1 MIIQENTIIHG
12 DSLTVLRQME
22 PESVDA
28 IITDPPYG
36 INYVSQTASIKNDKS
51 PFIWFLYDA
60 FRVLKSGEA
69 GRGGLICFTRWDVE
83 QTFIDAMKIA
93 GFNVKSEVIWDKV
106 YHGMGDT
113 KAAFAPSHEN
123 IVFAVKGKY
132 SFPGSRPKDLV
143 TFPKINSSKMVHPT
157 EKPVGLLA
165 NLISSVTKPGD
176 LILDP
181 FDSDD
186 VTHFNARGV
195 YALLYGREDVR
206 LSAGDGDALRWLPQR
221 AGKDFREKVAAIWDD
236 ARVSGFLTAEL
247 TGDKSAMDDGDY
259 LAMQETGLA
268 HLFAVSGLHCA
279 FLVTLLALLI
289 SRRQRLLCAV
299 TIPLLLFYMV
309 MVGMSPSVV
318 RACIMQIF
326 LLIAPLFRRGSD
338 PLTSLAA
345 ALLVILLCNPF
356 AAASVSLQLSFS
368 ATLGMVLLSPRLY
381 KLLTGWYKGKCRP
394 LRTALCFVAANL
406 SATLS
411 AVVFTA
417 PLTAW
422 YFRIFVLVAPLSSLL
437 AVPAA
442 GWSFMAA
449 FVTVLLGFVWLP
461 LASLLGWISWA
472 LVRYILWIANGMMSW
487 RYHAVYFTNPYL
499 IYWLLFLYAAF
510 IGCAATPDGKRKYL
524 LASALSVLTL
534 TAAIWVNRQDY
545 QYGVLTAL
553 TLDVGQGES
562 VILTSDGE
570 TALVDCGSSNSYKDP
585 GGLAADTL
593 HSMGVRE
600 LSAVVVTHYHA
611 DHTNGLY
618 EVLRRIPVQTI
629 YLPDIED
636 EYGVRERLVSLAEE
650 KGAQVTY
657 VTKETADTLGDTVL
671 TIYPP
676 VQSGGDLNELGLTA
690 LASAGDFD
698 LLITGDMS
706 GSTEK
711 KLVETYALPDIE
723 VLVVS
728 HHGSRY
734 SSNIRFLKSVTPE
747 AAVISVGDNNYGH
760 PSEETLQRLLAVGAD
775 IWRTDQQGTI
785 RITVNGG

>member
-1 MIIQENTIIHG
+1 M
-12 DSLTVLRQME
+12 
-22 PESVDA
+22 
-28 IITDPPYG
+28 
-36 INYVSQTASIKNDKS
+36 
-51 PFIWFLYDA
+51 
-60 FRVLKSGEA
+60 RVLATIGFSFSASVFLAALLPWNGWQLYAAGGVLLLALAWLFAARKQKYFRRGLLILLPLAVSLAYFAGYDHLVRQPIEDRCGAASDFTATVCDWPQATERGARVTVELEGYHRARAVLYGEA
-69 GRGGLICFTRWDVE
+69 ELLAARP
-83 QTFIDAMKIA
+83 
-93 GFNVKSEVIWDKV
+93 
-106 YHGMGDT
+106 GDT
-113 KAAFAPSHEN
+113 VTGTAQWQSAAH
-123 IVFAVKGKY
+123 
-132 SFPGSRPKDLV
+132 
-143 TFPKINSSKMVHPT
+143 
-157 EKPVGLLA
+157 
-165 NLISSVTKPGD
+165 
-176 LILDP
+176 

-221 AGKDFREKVAAIWDD
+221 AGKAFREKVAAIWDD

-394 LRTALCFVAANL
+394 LRAALCFVAANL

-499 IYWLLFLYAAF
+499 VYWLLFLYAAF

-562 VILTSDGE
+562 VILTSGGE

>member
-1 MIIQENTIIHG
+1 M
-12 DSLTVLRQME
+12 
-22 PESVDA
+22 
-28 IITDPPYG
+28 
-36 INYVSQTASIKNDKS
+36 
-51 PFIWFLYDA
+51 
-60 FRVLKSGEA
+60 RVLATIGFSFSAGVFLAALLPWTGWQLYAAGGVLLLALAWLFAARKQKYFRRGLLILLPLVVSLAYFAGYDHLVRQPIEDRCGAVSDFTATVCDWPQATERGARVTVELEGYHRARAVLYGEA
-69 GRGGLICFTRWDVE
+69 ELLAARP
-83 QTFIDAMKIA
+83 
-93 GFNVKSEVIWDKV
+93 
-106 YHGMGDT
+106 GDT
-113 KAAFAPSHEN
+113 VTGTAQWQSAAH
-123 IVFAVKGKY
+123 
-132 SFPGSRPKDLV
+132 
-143 TFPKINSSKMVHPT
+143 
-157 EKPVGLLA
+157 
-165 NLISSVTKPGD
+165 
-176 LILDP
+176 

-221 AGKDFREKVAAIWDD
+221 AGKAFREKVAAIWDD
-236 ARVSGFLTAEL
+236 PRVSGFLTAEL

-394 LRTALCFVAANL
+394 LRAALCFVAANL

-553 TLDVGQGES
+553 ALDVGQGES
-562 VILTSDGE
+562 VILTSGGE

-657 VTKETADTLGDTVL
+657 VTKETADTLGDTIL

-734 SSNIRFLKSVTPE
+734 SSNIRFLKAVTPE

-760 PSEETLQRLLAVGAD
+760 PSEETLQRLLAIGAD

>member
-1 MIIQENTIIHG
+1 M
-12 DSLTVLRQME
+12 
-22 PESVDA
+22 
-28 IITDPPYG
+28 
-36 INYVSQTASIKNDKS
+36 
-51 PFIWFLYDA
+51 
-60 FRVLKSGEA
+60 RVLATIGFSFSAGVFLAALLPWNGWQLYAAGGILLLALAWLFAARKQKYFRRGLLILLPLAVSLAYFAGYDHLVRQPIEDRCGAASDFAATVCDWPQATERGARVTVELEGYHRARAVLYGEA
-69 GRGGLICFTRWDVE
+69 ELLAARP
-83 QTFIDAMKIA
+83 
-93 GFNVKSEVIWDKV
+93 
-106 YHGMGDT
+106 GDT
-113 KAAFAPSHEN
+113 VTGTAQWQSAAH
-123 IVFAVKGKY
+123 
-132 SFPGSRPKDLV
+132 
-143 TFPKINSSKMVHPT
+143 
-157 EKPVGLLA
+157 
-165 NLISSVTKPGD
+165 
-176 LILDP
+176 

-221 AGKDFREKVAAIWDD
+221 AGKAFREKVAAIWDD
-236 ARVSGFLTAEL
+236 PRVSGFLTAEL

-381 KLLTGWYKGKCRP
+381 KLLAGWYKGKCRP
-394 LRTALCFVAANL
+394 LRAALCFVAANL
-406 SATLS
+406 TATLS

-461 LASLLGWISWA
+461 LASLLGWISWV

-562 VILTSDGE
+562 VILTSGGE

-711 KLVETYALPDIE
+711 KLVETYALPNIE

-734 SSNIRFLKSVTPE
+734 SSNIRFLKAVTPE

>member
-1 MIIQENTIIHG
+1 M
-12 DSLTVLRQME
+12 
-22 PESVDA
+22 
-28 IITDPPYG
+28 
-36 INYVSQTASIKNDKS
+36 
-51 PFIWFLYDA
+51 
-60 FRVLKSGEA
+60 
-69 GRGGLICFTRWDVE
+69 
-83 QTFIDAMKIA
+83 
-93 GFNVKSEVIWDKV
+93 
-106 YHGMGDT
+106 
-113 KAAFAPSHEN
+113 
-123 IVFAVKGKY
+123 
-132 SFPGSRPKDLV
+132 
-143 TFPKINSSKMVHPT
+143 
-157 EKPVGLLA
+157 
-165 NLISSVTKPGD
+165 
-176 LILDP
+176 
-181 FDSDD
+181 
-186 VTHFNARGV
+186 
-195 YALLYGREDVR
+195 
-206 LSAGDGDALRWLPQR
+206 
-221 AGKDFREKVAAIWDD
+221 
-236 ARVSGFLTAEL
+236 TAEL

-259 LAMQETGLA
+259 LAMQETSLA

-394 LRTALCFVAANL
+394 LRAALCFVAANL

-760 PSEETLQRLLAVGAD
+760 PSEETLQRLLAVGVD

>member
-1 MIIQENTIIHG
+1 M
-12 DSLTVLRQME
+12 
-22 PESVDA
+22 
-28 IITDPPYG
+28 
-36 INYVSQTASIKNDKS
+36 
-51 PFIWFLYDA
+51 
-60 FRVLKSGEA
+60 RVLATIGFSFSAGVFLAALLPWNGWQLYAAGGVLLLALAWLFAARKQKYFRRGLLILLPLAVSLAYFAGYDHLVRQPIEDRCGAASDFAATVCDWPQATERGARVTVELEGYHRARAVLYGEA
-69 GRGGLICFTRWDVE
+69 ELLAARP
-83 QTFIDAMKIA
+83 
-93 GFNVKSEVIWDKV
+93 
-106 YHGMGDT
+106 GDT
-113 KAAFAPSHEN
+113 VTGTAQWQS
-123 IVFAVKGKY
+123 AV
-132 SFPGSRPKDLV
+132 
-143 TFPKINSSKMVHPT
+143 H
-157 EKPVGLLA
+157 
-165 NLISSVTKPGD
+165 
-176 LILDP
+176 

-221 AGKDFREKVAAIWDD
+221 AGKAFREKVAAIWDD
-236 ARVSGFLTAEL
+236 PRVSGFLTAEL

>member
-1 MIIQENTIIHG
+1 M
-12 DSLTVLRQME
+12 
-22 PESVDA
+22 
-28 IITDPPYG
+28 
-36 INYVSQTASIKNDKS
+36 
-51 PFIWFLYDA
+51 
-60 FRVLKSGEA
+60 RVLATIGFSFSAGVFLAALLPWNGWQLYAAGGVLLLALAWLFAARKQKYFRRGLLILLPLAVSLAYFAGYDHLVRQPIEDRCGAASDFAATVCDWPQATERGARVTVELEGYHRARAVLYGEA
-69 GRGGLICFTRWDVE
+69 ELLAARP
-83 QTFIDAMKIA
+83 
-93 GFNVKSEVIWDKV
+93 
-106 YHGMGDT
+106 GDT
-113 KAAFAPSHEN
+113 VTGTAQWQS
-123 IVFAVKGKY
+123 AV
-132 SFPGSRPKDLV
+132 
-143 TFPKINSSKMVHPT
+143 H
-157 EKPVGLLA
+157 
-165 NLISSVTKPGD
+165 
-176 LILDP
+176 

-221 AGKDFREKVAAIWDD
+221 AGKAFREKVAAIWDD
-236 ARVSGFLTAEL
+236 PRVSGFLTAEL

-562 VILTSDGE
+562 VILTSGGE

-711 KLVETYALPDIE
+711 KLVETYALPNIE

-734 SSNIRFLKSVTPE
+734 SSNIRFLKAVTPE

>member
-1 MIIQENTIIHG
+1 MTGGGERT
-12 DSLTVLRQME
+12 M
-22 PESVDA
+22 
-28 IITDPPYG
+28 
-36 INYVSQTASIKNDKS
+36 
-51 PFIWFLYDA
+51 
-60 FRVLKSGEA
+60 RVLATIGFSFSAGVFLAALLPWNGWQLYAAGGILLLALAWLFAARKQKYFRRGLLILLPLAVSLAYFAGYDHLVRQPIEDRCGAASDFAATVCDWPQATERGARVTVELEGYHRARAVLYGEA
-69 GRGGLICFTRWDVE
+69 ELLAARP
-83 QTFIDAMKIA
+83 
-93 GFNVKSEVIWDKV
+93 
-106 YHGMGDT
+106 GDT
-113 KAAFAPSHEN
+113 VTGTAQWQSAAH
-123 IVFAVKGKY
+123 
-132 SFPGSRPKDLV
+132 
-143 TFPKINSSKMVHPT
+143 
-157 EKPVGLLA
+157 
-165 NLISSVTKPGD
+165 
-176 LILDP
+176 

-221 AGKDFREKVAAIWDD
+221 AGKAFREKVAAIWDD
-236 ARVSGFLTAEL
+236 PRVSGFLTAEL

-381 KLLTGWYKGKCRP
+381 KLLAGWYKGKCRP
-394 LRTALCFVAANL
+394 LRAALCFVAANL

-461 LASLLGWISWA
+461 LASLLGWISWV

-562 VILTSDGE
+562 VILTSGGE

-711 KLVETYALPDIE
+711 KLVETYALPNIE

-734 SSNIRFLKSVTPE
+734 SSNIRFLKAVTPE

>member
-1 MIIQENTIIHG
+1 M
-12 DSLTVLRQME
+12 
-22 PESVDA
+22 
-28 IITDPPYG
+28 
-36 INYVSQTASIKNDKS
+36 
-51 PFIWFLYDA
+51 
-60 FRVLKSGEA
+60 RVLATIGFSFSAGVFLAALLPWNGWQLYAAGGVLLLALAWLFAARKQKYFRRGLLILLPLVVSLAYFAGYDHLVRQPIEDRCGAASDFTATVCDWPQATERGARVTVELEGYHRARAVLYGEA
-69 GRGGLICFTRWDVE
+69 ELLAARP
-83 QTFIDAMKIA
+83 
-93 GFNVKSEVIWDKV
+93 
-106 YHGMGDT
+106 GDT
-113 KAAFAPSHEN
+113 VTGTAQWQSAAH
-123 IVFAVKGKY
+123 
-132 SFPGSRPKDLV
+132 
-143 TFPKINSSKMVHPT
+143 
-157 EKPVGLLA
+157 
-165 NLISSVTKPGD
+165 
-176 LILDP
+176 

-221 AGKDFREKVAAIWDD
+221 AGKAFREKVAAIWDD
-236 ARVSGFLTAEL
+236 PRVSGFLTAEL

-394 LRTALCFVAANL
+394 LRAALCFVAANL

-562 VILTSDGE
+562 VILTSGGE

-734 SSNIRFLKSVTPE
+734 SSNIRFLKAVTPE

-760 PSEETLQRLLAVGAD
+760 PSEETLQRLLAIGAD

>member
-1 MIIQENTIIHG
+1 M
-12 DSLTVLRQME
+12 
-22 PESVDA
+22 
-28 IITDPPYG
+28 
-36 INYVSQTASIKNDKS
+36 
-51 PFIWFLYDA
+51 
-60 FRVLKSGEA
+60 RVLATIGFSFSAGVFLAALLPWNGWQLYAAGGVLLLALAWLFAARKQKYFRRGLLILLPLAVSLAYFAGYDHLVRQPIEDRCGAASDFAATVCDWPQATERGARVTVELEGYHRARAVLYGEA
-69 GRGGLICFTRWDVE
+69 ELLAARP
-83 QTFIDAMKIA
+83 
-93 GFNVKSEVIWDKV
+93 
-106 YHGMGDT
+106 GDT
-113 KAAFAPSHEN
+113 VTGTAQWQSAAH
-123 IVFAVKGKY
+123 
-132 SFPGSRPKDLV
+132 
-143 TFPKINSSKMVHPT
+143 
-157 EKPVGLLA
+157 
-165 NLISSVTKPGD
+165 
-176 LILDP
+176 

-221 AGKDFREKVAAIWDD
+221 AGKAFREKVAAIWDD
-236 ARVSGFLTAEL
+236 PRVSGFLTAEL

-345 ALLVILLCNPF
+345 ALLLILLCNPF

-461 LASLLGWISWA
+461 LASLLGWISWV

-562 VILTSDGE
+562 VILTSGGE

-657 VTKETADTLGDTVL
+657 VTKEMADTLGDTVL

-734 SSNIRFLKSVTPE
+734 SSNIRFLKAVTPE

>member
-1 MIIQENTIIHG
+1 M
-12 DSLTVLRQME
+12 
-22 PESVDA
+22 
-28 IITDPPYG
+28 
-36 INYVSQTASIKNDKS
+36 
-51 PFIWFLYDA
+51 
-60 FRVLKSGEA
+60 RVLATIGFSFSAGVFLAALLPWTGWQLYAAGGVLLLALAWLFAARKQKYFRRGLLILLPLAVSLAYFVGYDHLVRQPIENRCGAASDFTATVCDWPQATERGARVTVELEGYHRARAVLYGEA
-69 GRGGLICFTRWDVE
+69 ELLAARP
-83 QTFIDAMKIA
+83 
-93 GFNVKSEVIWDKV
+93 
-106 YHGMGDT
+106 GDT
-113 KAAFAPSHEN
+113 VTGTAQWQSAAH
-123 IVFAVKGKY
+123 
-132 SFPGSRPKDLV
+132 
-143 TFPKINSSKMVHPT
+143 
-157 EKPVGLLA
+157 
-165 NLISSVTKPGD
+165 
-176 LILDP
+176 

-221 AGKDFREKVAAIWDD
+221 AGKAFREKVAAIWDD
-236 ARVSGFLTAEL
+236 PRVSGFLTAEL

-394 LRTALCFVAANL
+394 LRAALCFVAANL

-499 IYWLLFLYAAF
+499 IYWLLFLYAVF

>member
-1 MIIQENTIIHG
+1 MTGGGERT
-12 DSLTVLRQME
+12 M
-22 PESVDA
+22 
-28 IITDPPYG
+28 
-36 INYVSQTASIKNDKS
+36 
-51 PFIWFLYDA
+51 
-60 FRVLKSGEA
+60 RVLATIGFSFSAGVFLAALLPWNGWQLYAAGGVLLLALAWLFAARKQKYFRRGLLILLPLAVSLAYFAGYDHLVRQPIENRCGAASDFAATVCDWPQATERGARVTVELEGYHRARAVLYGEA
-69 GRGGLICFTRWDVE
+69 ELLAARP
-83 QTFIDAMKIA
+83 
-93 GFNVKSEVIWDKV
+93 
-106 YHGMGDT
+106 GDT
-113 KAAFAPSHEN
+113 VTGTAQWQSAAH
-123 IVFAVKGKY
+123 
-132 SFPGSRPKDLV
+132 
-143 TFPKINSSKMVHPT
+143 
-157 EKPVGLLA
+157 
-165 NLISSVTKPGD
+165 
-176 LILDP
+176 

-221 AGKDFREKVAAIWDD
+221 AGKAFREKVAAIWDD
-236 ARVSGFLTAEL
+236 PRVSGFLTAEL

-449 FVTVLLGFVWLP
+449 FVTALLGLVWLP
-461 LASLLGWISWA
+461 LARLLGWISWV

-499 IYWLLFLYAAF
+499 VYWLLFLYAAF

-562 VILTSDGE
+562 VILTSGGE

-711 KLVETYALPDIE
+711 KLVETYALPNIE

-734 SSNIRFLKSVTPE
+734 SSNIRFLKAVTPE

>member
-1 MIIQENTIIHG
+1 M
-12 DSLTVLRQME
+12 
-22 PESVDA
+22 
-28 IITDPPYG
+28 
-36 INYVSQTASIKNDKS
+36 
-51 PFIWFLYDA
+51 
-60 FRVLKSGEA
+60 RVLATIGFSFSAGVFLAALLPWNGWQLYAAGGVLLLALAWLFAARKQKYFRRGLLLLLPLAVSLAYFAGYDHLVRQPIEDRCGAASDFTATVCDWPQATERGARVTVELEGYHRARAVLYGEA
-69 GRGGLICFTRWDVE
+69 ELLAARP
-83 QTFIDAMKIA
+83 
-93 GFNVKSEVIWDKV
+93 
-106 YHGMGDT
+106 GDT
-113 KAAFAPSHEN
+113 VTGTAQWQS
-123 IVFAVKGKY
+123 AV
-132 SFPGSRPKDLV
+132 
-143 TFPKINSSKMVHPT
+143 H
-157 EKPVGLLA
+157 
-165 NLISSVTKPGD
+165 
-176 LILDP
+176 

-221 AGKDFREKVAAIWDD
+221 AGKAFREKVAAIWDD
-236 ARVSGFLTAEL
+236 PRVSGFLTAEL

-562 VILTSDGE
+562 VILTSGGE

-734 SSNIRFLKSVTPE
+734 SSNIRFLKAVTPE

>member
-1 MIIQENTIIHG
+1 M
-12 DSLTVLRQME
+12 
-22 PESVDA
+22 
-28 IITDPPYG
+28 
-36 INYVSQTASIKNDKS
+36 
-51 PFIWFLYDA
+51 
-60 FRVLKSGEA
+60 RVLATIGFSFSAGVVLAALLPWNGWQLYAAGGILLLALAWLFAARKQKYFRRGLLILLPLAVSLAYFAGYDHLVRQPIEDRCGAASDFAATVCDWPQATERGARVTVELEGYHRARAVLYGEA
-69 GRGGLICFTRWDVE
+69 ELLAARP
-83 QTFIDAMKIA
+83 
-93 GFNVKSEVIWDKV
+93 
-106 YHGMGDT
+106 GDT
-113 KAAFAPSHEN
+113 VTGTAQWQSAAH
-123 IVFAVKGKY
+123 
-132 SFPGSRPKDLV
+132 
-143 TFPKINSSKMVHPT
+143 
-157 EKPVGLLA
+157 
-165 NLISSVTKPGD
+165 
-176 LILDP
+176 

-221 AGKDFREKVAAIWDD
+221 AGKAFREKVAAIWDD
-236 ARVSGFLTAEL
+236 PRVSGFLTAEL

-381 KLLTGWYKGKCRP
+381 KLLAGWYKGKCRP
-394 LRTALCFVAANL
+394 LRAALCFVAANL

-461 LASLLGWISWA
+461 LASLLGWISWV

-562 VILTSDGE
+562 VILTSGGE

-711 KLVETYALPDIE
+711 KLVETYALPNIE

-734 SSNIRFLKSVTPE
+734 SSNIRFLKAVTPE

>member
-1 MIIQENTIIHG
+1 M
-12 DSLTVLRQME
+12 
-22 PESVDA
+22 
-28 IITDPPYG
+28 
-36 INYVSQTASIKNDKS
+36 
-51 PFIWFLYDA
+51 
-60 FRVLKSGEA
+60 RVLATIGFSFSAGVFLAALLPWTGWQLYAAGGVLLLALAWLFAARKQKYFRRGLLILLPLAVSLAYFAGYDHLVRQPIENRCGAASDFAATVCDWPQATEHGAKITVELEGYHRARAVLYGEA
-69 GRGGLICFTRWDVE
+69 ELLAARP
-83 QTFIDAMKIA
+83 
-93 GFNVKSEVIWDKV
+93 
-106 YHGMGDT
+106 GDT
-113 KAAFAPSHEN
+113 VTGTAQWQSAAH
-123 IVFAVKGKY
+123 
-132 SFPGSRPKDLV
+132 
-143 TFPKINSSKMVHPT
+143 
-157 EKPVGLLA
+157 
-165 NLISSVTKPGD
+165 
-176 LILDP
+176 

-221 AGKDFREKVAAIWDD
+221 AGKAFREKVAAIWDD
-236 ARVSGFLTAEL
+236 PRVSGFLTAEL

-368 ATLGMVLLSPRLY
+368 ATLGMVLLSSRLY

-394 LRTALCFVAANL
+394 LRAALCFVAANL

-449 FVTVLLGFVWLP
+449 FVTALLGFLWLP

-499 IYWLLFLYAAF
+499 IYWLLFLYAVF

-562 VILTSDGE
+562 VILTSGGE

-734 SSNIRFLKSVTPE
+734 SSNIRFLKAVMPE

>member
-1 MIIQENTIIHG
+1 M
-12 DSLTVLRQME
+12 
-22 PESVDA
+22 
-28 IITDPPYG
+28 
-36 INYVSQTASIKNDKS
+36 
-51 PFIWFLYDA
+51 
-60 FRVLKSGEA
+60 RVLATIGFSFSAGVFLAALLPWNGWQLYAAGGVLLLALAWLFAARKQKYFRRGLLILLPLAVSLAYFAGYDHLVRQPIEDRCGAASDFAATVCDWPQATERGARVTVELEGYHRARAVLYGEA
-69 GRGGLICFTRWDVE
+69 ELLAARP
-83 QTFIDAMKIA
+83 
-93 GFNVKSEVIWDKV
+93 
-106 YHGMGDT
+106 GDT
-113 KAAFAPSHEN
+113 VTGTAQWQSAAH
-123 IVFAVKGKY
+123 
-132 SFPGSRPKDLV
+132 
-143 TFPKINSSKMVHPT
+143 
-157 EKPVGLLA
+157 
-165 NLISSVTKPGD
+165 
-176 LILDP
+176 

-195 YALLYGREDVR
+195 YALLYGREDVC
-206 LSAGDGDALRWLPQR
+206 LSAGDGEALRWLPQR
-221 AGKDFREKVAAIWDD
+221 AGKAFREKVAAIWDD
-236 ARVSGFLTAEL
+236 PRVSGFLTAEL

-449 FVTVLLGFVWLP
+449 FVAVLLGFVWLP

-562 VILTSDGE
+562 VILTSGGE

-636 EYGVRERLVSLAEE
+636 EYGARERLVSLAEE

-657 VTKETADTLGDTVL
+657 VTKETTDTLGDTVL

>member
-1 MIIQENTIIHG
+1 M
-12 DSLTVLRQME
+12 
-22 PESVDA
+22 
-28 IITDPPYG
+28 
-36 INYVSQTASIKNDKS
+36 
-51 PFIWFLYDA
+51 
-60 FRVLKSGEA
+60 RVLATIGFSFSAGVFLAALLPWNGWQLYAAGGVLLLALAWLFAARKQKYFRRGLLILLPLAVSLAYFVGYDHLVRQPIENRCGAASDFTATVCDWPQATERGAKITVELEGYHRARAVLYGEA
-69 GRGGLICFTRWDVE
+69 ELLAARP
-83 QTFIDAMKIA
+83 
-93 GFNVKSEVIWDKV
+93 
-106 YHGMGDT
+106 GDT
-113 KAAFAPSHEN
+113 VTGTAQWQSAAH
-123 IVFAVKGKY
+123 
-132 SFPGSRPKDLV
+132 
-143 TFPKINSSKMVHPT
+143 
-157 EKPVGLLA
+157 
-165 NLISSVTKPGD
+165 
-176 LILDP
+176 

-221 AGKDFREKVAAIWDD
+221 AGKAFREKVAAIWDD
-236 ARVSGFLTAEL
+236 PRVSGFLTAEL

-562 VILTSDGE
+562 VILTSGGE

-671 TIYPP
+671 TLYPP

>member
-1 MIIQENTIIHG
+1 M
-12 DSLTVLRQME
+12 
-22 PESVDA
+22 
-28 IITDPPYG
+28 
-36 INYVSQTASIKNDKS
+36 
-51 PFIWFLYDA
+51 
-60 FRVLKSGEA
+60 RVLATIGFSFSAGVFLAALLPWNGWQLYAAGGVLLLALAWLFAARKQKYFRRGLLILLPLAVSLAYFAGYDHLVRQPIEDRCGAASDFAATVCDWPQATERGARVTVELEGYHRARAVLYGEA
-69 GRGGLICFTRWDVE
+69 ELLAARP
-83 QTFIDAMKIA
+83 
-93 GFNVKSEVIWDKV
+93 
-106 YHGMGDT
+106 GDT
-113 KAAFAPSHEN
+113 VTGTAQWQSAAH
-123 IVFAVKGKY
+123 
-132 SFPGSRPKDLV
+132 
-143 TFPKINSSKMVHPT
+143 
-157 EKPVGLLA
+157 
-165 NLISSVTKPGD
+165 
-176 LILDP
+176 

-195 YALLYGREDVR
+195 YALLYGREDVC

-221 AGKDFREKVAAIWDD
+221 AGKAFREKVAAIWDD
-236 ARVSGFLTAEL
+236 PRVSGFLTAEL

-299 TIPLLLFYMV
+299 TIPLLLLYMV

-449 FVTVLLGFVWLP
+449 FVTALLGFVWLP
-461 LASLLGWISWA
+461 LASLLGWISWV

-499 IYWLLFLYAAF
+499 VYWLLFLYAAF

-562 VILTSDGE
+562 VILTSGGE

-734 SSNIRFLKSVTPE
+734 SSNIRFLKAVMPE

>member
-1 MIIQENTIIHG
+1 M
-12 DSLTVLRQME
+12 
-22 PESVDA
+22 
-28 IITDPPYG
+28 
-36 INYVSQTASIKNDKS
+36 
-51 PFIWFLYDA
+51 
-60 FRVLKSGEA
+60 RVLATIGFSFSAGVFLAALLPWNGWQLYAAGGILLLALAWLFAARKQKYFRRGLLILLPLAVSLAYFAGYDHLVRQPIEDRCGAASDFAATVCDWPQATERGARVTVELEGYHRARAVLYGEA
-69 GRGGLICFTRWDVE
+69 ELLAARP
-83 QTFIDAMKIA
+83 
-93 GFNVKSEVIWDKV
+93 
-106 YHGMGDT
+106 GDT
-113 KAAFAPSHEN
+113 VTGTAQWQSAAH
-123 IVFAVKGKY
+123 
-132 SFPGSRPKDLV
+132 
-143 TFPKINSSKMVHPT
+143 
-157 EKPVGLLA
+157 
-165 NLISSVTKPGD
+165 
-176 LILDP
+176 

-221 AGKDFREKVAAIWDD
+221 AGKAFREKVAAIWDD
-236 ARVSGFLTAEL
+236 PRVSGFLTAEL

-381 KLLTGWYKGKCRP
+381 KLLAGWYKGKCRP
-394 LRTALCFVAANL
+394 LRAALCFVAANL

-461 LASLLGWISWA
+461 LASLLGWISWV

-562 VILTSDGE
+562 VILTSGGE

-690 LASAGDFD
+690 LASTGDFD

-734 SSNIRFLKSVTPE
+734 SSNIRFLKSVMPE

>member
-1 MIIQENTIIHG
+1 M
-12 DSLTVLRQME
+12 
-22 PESVDA
+22 
-28 IITDPPYG
+28 
-36 INYVSQTASIKNDKS
+36 
-51 PFIWFLYDA
+51 
-60 FRVLKSGEA
+60 RVLATIGFSFSAGVFLAALLPWTGWQLYAAGGVLLLALAWLFAARKQKYFRRGLLILLPLAVSLAYFAGYDHLVRQPIENRCGAASDFAATVCDWPQATEHGAKITVELEGYHRARAVLYGEA
-69 GRGGLICFTRWDVE
+69 ELLAARP
-83 QTFIDAMKIA
+83 
-93 GFNVKSEVIWDKV
+93 
-106 YHGMGDT
+106 GDT
-113 KAAFAPSHEN
+113 VTGTAQWQSAAH
-123 IVFAVKGKY
+123 
-132 SFPGSRPKDLV
+132 
-143 TFPKINSSKMVHPT
+143 
-157 EKPVGLLA
+157 
-165 NLISSVTKPGD
+165 
-176 LILDP
+176 

-221 AGKDFREKVAAIWDD
+221 AGKAFREKVAAIWDD
-236 ARVSGFLTAEL
+236 PRVSGFLTAEL

-368 ATLGMVLLSPRLY
+368 ATLGMVLLSSRLY

-394 LRTALCFVAANL
+394 LRAALCFVAANL

-499 IYWLLFLYAAF
+499 IYWLLFLYAVF

-562 VILTSDGE
+562 VILTSGGE

-618 EVLRRIPVQTI
+618 EVLRRIPVQTV

-734 SSNIRFLKSVTPE
+734 SSNIRFLKAVMPE

>member
-1 MIIQENTIIHG
+1 M
-12 DSLTVLRQME
+12 
-22 PESVDA
+22 
-28 IITDPPYG
+28 
-36 INYVSQTASIKNDKS
+36 
-51 PFIWFLYDA
+51 
-60 FRVLKSGEA
+60 RVLATIGFSFSAGVFLAALLPWNGWQLYAAGGVLLLALAWLFAARKQKYFRRGLLILLPLAVSLAYFAGYDHLVRQPIEDRCGAASDFAATVCDWPQATERGARVTVELEGYHRARAVLCGEA
-69 GRGGLICFTRWDVE
+69 ELLAARP
-83 QTFIDAMKIA
+83 
-93 GFNVKSEVIWDKV
+93 
-106 YHGMGDT
+106 GDT
-113 KAAFAPSHEN
+113 VTGTAQWQSAAH
-123 IVFAVKGKY
+123 
-132 SFPGSRPKDLV
+132 
-143 TFPKINSSKMVHPT
+143 
-157 EKPVGLLA
+157 
-165 NLISSVTKPGD
+165 
-176 LILDP
+176 

-221 AGKDFREKVAAIWDD
+221 AGKAFREKVAAIWDD

-381 KLLTGWYKGKCRP
+381 KLLTGWYKGKCRL

-449 FVTVLLGFVWLP
+449 FVTALLGLVWLP
-461 LASLLGWISWA
+461 LASLLGWISWV

-562 VILTSDGE
+562 VILISGGE

-723 VLVVS
+723 VLAVS

-734 SSNIRFLKSVTPE
+734 SSNIRFLKAVTPE

>member
-1 MIIQENTIIHG
+1 M
-12 DSLTVLRQME
+12 
-22 PESVDA
+22 
-28 IITDPPYG
+28 
-36 INYVSQTASIKNDKS
+36 
-51 PFIWFLYDA
+51 
-60 FRVLKSGEA
+60 RVLATIGFSFSAGVFLAALLPWNGWQLYAAGGILLLALAWLFAARKQKYFRRGLLILLPLVVSLAYFAGYDHLVRQPIEDRCGAASDFTATVCDWPQATERGARVTVELEGYHRARAVLYGEA
-69 GRGGLICFTRWDVE
+69 ELLAARP
-83 QTFIDAMKIA
+83 
-93 GFNVKSEVIWDKV
+93 
-106 YHGMGDT
+106 GDT
-113 KAAFAPSHEN
+113 VTGTAQWQSAAH
-123 IVFAVKGKY
+123 
-132 SFPGSRPKDLV
+132 
-143 TFPKINSSKMVHPT
+143 
-157 EKPVGLLA
+157 
-165 NLISSVTKPGD
+165 
-176 LILDP
+176 

-221 AGKDFREKVAAIWDD
+221 AGKAFREKVAAIWDD
-236 ARVSGFLTAEL
+236 PRVSGFLTAEL

-394 LRTALCFVAANL
+394 LRAALCFVAANL

-449 FVTVLLGFVWLP
+449 FVMVLLGFVWLP

-562 VILTSDGE
+562 VILTSGGE

-657 VTKETADTLGDTVL
+657 VTKETADTLGDTIL

-734 SSNIRFLKSVTPE
+734 SSNIRFLKAVTPE

-760 PSEETLQRLLAVGAD
+760 PSEETLQRLLAIGAD

>member
-1 MIIQENTIIHG
+1 M
-12 DSLTVLRQME
+12 
-22 PESVDA
+22 
-28 IITDPPYG
+28 
-36 INYVSQTASIKNDKS
+36 
-51 PFIWFLYDA
+51 
-60 FRVLKSGEA
+60 RVLATIGFSFSAGVFLAALLPWTGWQLYAAGGVLLLALAWLFAARKQKYFRRGLLILLPLVVSLAYFAGYDHLVRQPIEDRCGAASDFTATVCDWPQATERGAKITVELEGYHRARAVLYGEA
-69 GRGGLICFTRWDVE
+69 ELLAARP
-83 QTFIDAMKIA
+83 
-93 GFNVKSEVIWDKV
+93 
-106 YHGMGDT
+106 GDT
-113 KAAFAPSHEN
+113 VTGTAQWQSAAH
-123 IVFAVKGKY
+123 
-132 SFPGSRPKDLV
+132 
-143 TFPKINSSKMVHPT
+143 
-157 EKPVGLLA
+157 
-165 NLISSVTKPGD
+165 
-176 LILDP
+176 

-221 AGKDFREKVAAIWDD
+221 AGKAFREKVAAIWDD
-236 ARVSGFLTAEL
+236 PRVSGFLTAEL

-394 LRTALCFVAANL
+394 LRAALCFVAANL

-562 VILTSDGE
+562 VILTSGGE

-657 VTKETADTLGDTVL
+657 VTKETADTLGDTIL

-734 SSNIRFLKSVTPE
+734 SSNIRFLKAVTPE

>member
-1 MIIQENTIIHG
+1 M
-12 DSLTVLRQME
+12 
-22 PESVDA
+22 
-28 IITDPPYG
+28 
-36 INYVSQTASIKNDKS
+36 
-51 PFIWFLYDA
+51 
-60 FRVLKSGEA
+60 RVLATIGFSFSAGVFLAALLPWNGWQLYAAGGVLLLALAWLFAARKQKYFRRGLLILLPLAVSLAYFAGYDHLVRQPIEDRCGAASDFAATVCDWPQATERGARVTVELEGYHRARAVLYGEA
-69 GRGGLICFTRWDVE
+69 ELLAARP
-83 QTFIDAMKIA
+83 
-93 GFNVKSEVIWDKV
+93 
-106 YHGMGDT
+106 GDT
-113 KAAFAPSHEN
+113 VTGTAQWQS
-123 IVFAVKGKY
+123 AV
-132 SFPGSRPKDLV
+132 
-143 TFPKINSSKMVHPT
+143 H
-157 EKPVGLLA
+157 
-165 NLISSVTKPGD
+165 
-176 LILDP
+176 

-221 AGKDFREKVAAIWDD
+221 AGKAFREKVAAIWDD

-247 TGDKSAMDDGDY
+247 TGDKSAMDNGDY

-562 VILTSDGE
+562 VILTSGGE

-734 SSNIRFLKSVTPE
+734 SSNIRFLKAVMPE

>member
-1 MIIQENTIIHG
+1 M
-12 DSLTVLRQME
+12 
-22 PESVDA
+22 
-28 IITDPPYG
+28 
-36 INYVSQTASIKNDKS
+36 
-51 PFIWFLYDA
+51 
-60 FRVLKSGEA
+60 RVLATIGFSFSAGVFLAALLPWNGWQLYAAGGVLLLALAWLFAARKQKYFRRGLLILLPLAVSLAYFAGYDHLVRQPIEDRCGAASDFTATVCDWPQATERGAKITVELEGYHRARAVLYGEA
-69 GRGGLICFTRWDVE
+69 ELLAARP
-83 QTFIDAMKIA
+83 
-93 GFNVKSEVIWDKV
+93 
-106 YHGMGDT
+106 GDT
-113 KAAFAPSHEN
+113 VTGTAQWQS
-123 IVFAVKGKY
+123 AV
-132 SFPGSRPKDLV
+132 
-143 TFPKINSSKMVHPT
+143 H
-157 EKPVGLLA
+157 
-165 NLISSVTKPGD
+165 
-176 LILDP
+176 

-221 AGKDFREKVAAIWDD
+221 AGKAFREKVAAIWDD

-381 KLLTGWYKGKCRP
+381 KLLTGWYKGKCRL

-449 FVTVLLGFVWLP
+449 FVTALLGFVWLP
-461 LASLLGWISWA
+461 LASLLGWISWV

-562 VILTSDGE
+562 VILTSGGE

-657 VTKETADTLGDTVL
+657 VTKETTDTLGDTVL

>member
-1 MIIQENTIIHG
+1 M
-12 DSLTVLRQME
+12 
-22 PESVDA
+22 
-28 IITDPPYG
+28 
-36 INYVSQTASIKNDKS
+36 
-51 PFIWFLYDA
+51 
-60 FRVLKSGEA
+60 RVLATIGFPFSAGVFLELEGYHRARAVLYGEA
-69 GRGGLICFTRWDVE
+69 ELLAARP
-83 QTFIDAMKIA
+83 
-93 GFNVKSEVIWDKV
+93 
-106 YHGMGDT
+106 GDT
-113 KAAFAPSHEN
+113 VTGTAQWQSAAH
-123 IVFAVKGKY
+123 
-132 SFPGSRPKDLV
+132 
-143 TFPKINSSKMVHPT
+143 
-157 EKPVGLLA
+157 
-165 NLISSVTKPGD
+165 
-176 LILDP
+176 

-221 AGKDFREKVAAIWDD
+221 AGKAFREKVAAIWDD
-236 ARVSGFLTAEL
+236 PRVSGFLTAEL

-394 LRTALCFVAANL
+394 LRAALCFVAANL

-562 VILTSDGE
+562 VILTSGGE

-657 VTKETADTLGDTVL
+657 VTKETADTLGDTIL

-734 SSNIRFLKSVTPE
+734 SSNIRFLKAVTPE

-760 PSEETLQRLLAVGAD
+760 PSEETLQRLLAIGAD

>member
-1 MIIQENTIIHG
+1 M
-12 DSLTVLRQME
+12 
-22 PESVDA
+22 
-28 IITDPPYG
+28 
-36 INYVSQTASIKNDKS
+36 
-51 PFIWFLYDA
+51 
-60 FRVLKSGEA
+60 RVLATIGFSFSAGVFLAALLPWTGWQLYAAGGVLLLALAWLFAARKQKYFRRGLLILLPLAVSLAYFAGYDHLVRQPIENRCGAASDFAATVCDWPQATEHGAKITVELEGYHRARAVLYGEA
-69 GRGGLICFTRWDVE
+69 ELLAARP
-83 QTFIDAMKIA
+83 
-93 GFNVKSEVIWDKV
+93 
-106 YHGMGDT
+106 GDT
-113 KAAFAPSHEN
+113 VTGTAQWQSAAH
-123 IVFAVKGKY
+123 
-132 SFPGSRPKDLV
+132 
-143 TFPKINSSKMVHPT
+143 
-157 EKPVGLLA
+157 
-165 NLISSVTKPGD
+165 
-176 LILDP
+176 

-221 AGKDFREKVAAIWDD
+221 AGKAFREKVAAIWDD
-236 ARVSGFLTAEL
+236 PRVSGFLTAEL

-368 ATLGMVLLSPRLY
+368 ATLGMVLLSSRLY

-394 LRTALCFVAANL
+394 LRAALCFVAANL

-449 FVTVLLGFVWLP
+449 FVTALLGFLWLP

-499 IYWLLFLYAAF
+499 IYWLLFLYAVF

-562 VILTSDGE
+562 VILTSGGE

-585 GGLAADTL
+585 GGLAAATL

-618 EVLRRIPVQTI
+618 EVLRRIPVQTV

-734 SSNIRFLKSVTPE
+734 SSNIRFLKAVMPE

>member
-1 MIIQENTIIHG
+1 M
-12 DSLTVLRQME
+12 
-22 PESVDA
+22 
-28 IITDPPYG
+28 
-36 INYVSQTASIKNDKS
+36 
-51 PFIWFLYDA
+51 
-60 FRVLKSGEA
+60 RVLAAIGFSFSAGVFLAALLPWNGWQLYAAGGVLLLALAWLFAARKQKYFRRGLLILLPLAVSLAYFAGYDHLVRQPIEDRCGAALDFTATVCDWPQATERGARVTVELEGYHRARAVLYGEA
-69 GRGGLICFTRWDVE
+69 ELLAARP
-83 QTFIDAMKIA
+83 
-93 GFNVKSEVIWDKV
+93 
-106 YHGMGDT
+106 GDT
-113 KAAFAPSHEN
+113 VTGTAQWQSAAH
-123 IVFAVKGKY
+123 
-132 SFPGSRPKDLV
+132 
-143 TFPKINSSKMVHPT
+143 
-157 EKPVGLLA
+157 
-165 NLISSVTKPGD
+165 
-176 LILDP
+176 

-221 AGKDFREKVAAIWDD
+221 AGKAFREKVAAIWDD

-381 KLLTGWYKGKCRP
+381 KLLAGWYKGKCRP
-394 LRTALCFVAANL
+394 LRAALCFVAANL

-461 LASLLGWISWA
+461 LASLLGWISWV

-562 VILTSDGE
+562 VILTSGGE

-711 KLVETYALPDIE
+711 KLVETYALPNIE

-734 SSNIRFLKSVTPE
+734 SSNIRFLKAVTPE

>member
-1 MIIQENTIIHG
+1 M
-12 DSLTVLRQME
+12 
-22 PESVDA
+22 
-28 IITDPPYG
+28 
-36 INYVSQTASIKNDKS
+36 
-51 PFIWFLYDA
+51 
-60 FRVLKSGEA
+60 RVLATIGFSFSAGVFLAALLPWNGWQLYAAGGILLLALAWLFAARKQKYFRRGLLILLPLAVSLAYFAGYDHLVRQPIEDRCGAASDFAATVCDWPQATERGARVTVELEGYHRARAVLYGEA
-69 GRGGLICFTRWDVE
+69 ELLAARP
-83 QTFIDAMKIA
+83 
-93 GFNVKSEVIWDKV
+93 
-106 YHGMGDT
+106 GDT
-113 KAAFAPSHEN
+113 VTGTAQWQSAAH
-123 IVFAVKGKY
+123 
-132 SFPGSRPKDLV
+132 
-143 TFPKINSSKMVHPT
+143 
-157 EKPVGLLA
+157 
-165 NLISSVTKPGD
+165 
-176 LILDP
+176 

-221 AGKDFREKVAAIWDD
+221 AGKAFREKVAAIWDD
-236 ARVSGFLTAEL
+236 PRVSGFLTAEL

-381 KLLTGWYKGKCRP
+381 KLLAGWYKGKCRP
-394 LRTALCFVAANL
+394 LRAALCFVAANL

-461 LASLLGWISWA
+461 LASLLGWISWV

-487 RYHAVYFTNPYL
+487 RYHAVYFTNPHL

-562 VILTSDGE
+562 VILTSGGE

-711 KLVETYALPDIE
+711 KLVETYALPNIE

-734 SSNIRFLKSVTPE
+734 SSNIRFLKAVTPE

>member
-1 MIIQENTIIHG
+1 M
-12 DSLTVLRQME
+12 
-22 PESVDA
+22 
-28 IITDPPYG
+28 
-36 INYVSQTASIKNDKS
+36 
-51 PFIWFLYDA
+51 
-60 FRVLKSGEA
+60 RVLATIGFSFSAGVFLAALLPWNGWQLYAAGGILLLALAWLFAARKQKYFRRGLLILLPLAVSLAYFAGYDHLVRQPIENRCGAASDFTATVCDWPQATERGARVTVELEGYHRARAVLYGEA
-69 GRGGLICFTRWDVE
+69 ELLAARP
-83 QTFIDAMKIA
+83 
-93 GFNVKSEVIWDKV
+93 
-106 YHGMGDT
+106 GDT
-113 KAAFAPSHEN
+113 VTGTAQWQSAAH
-123 IVFAVKGKY
+123 
-132 SFPGSRPKDLV
+132 
-143 TFPKINSSKMVHPT
+143 
-157 EKPVGLLA
+157 
-165 NLISSVTKPGD
+165 
-176 LILDP
+176 

-221 AGKDFREKVAAIWDD
+221 AGKAFREKVAAIWDD
-236 ARVSGFLTAEL
+236 PRVSGFLTAEL

-381 KLLTGWYKGKCRP
+381 KLLTGCYKGKCRP
-394 LRTALCFVAANL
+394 LRAALCFVAANL

-562 VILTSDGE
+562 VILTSGGE

-657 VTKETADTLGDTVL
+657 VTKETADTLGDTIL

>member
-1 MIIQENTIIHG
+1 M
-12 DSLTVLRQME
+12 
-22 PESVDA
+22 
-28 IITDPPYG
+28 
-36 INYVSQTASIKNDKS
+36 
-51 PFIWFLYDA
+51 
-60 FRVLKSGEA
+60 RVLATIGFSFSAGVFLAALLPWTGWQLYAAGGVLLLALAWLFAARKQKYFRRGLLILLPLAVSLAYFAGYDHLVRQPIEDRCGAASDFTATVCDWPQATERGARVTVELEGYHRARAVLYGEA
-69 GRGGLICFTRWDVE
+69 ELLAARP
-83 QTFIDAMKIA
+83 
-93 GFNVKSEVIWDKV
+93 
-106 YHGMGDT
+106 GDT
-113 KAAFAPSHEN
+113 VTGTAQWQSAAH
-123 IVFAVKGKY
+123 
-132 SFPGSRPKDLV
+132 
-143 TFPKINSSKMVHPT
+143 
-157 EKPVGLLA
+157 
-165 NLISSVTKPGD
+165 
-176 LILDP
+176 

-221 AGKDFREKVAAIWDD
+221 AGKAFREKVAAIWDD

-289 SRRQRLLCAV
+289 SQRQRLLCAV

-499 IYWLLFLYAAF
+499 IYWLLFLYAVF

-690 LASAGDFD
+690 LASTGDFD

>member
-1 MIIQENTIIHG
+1 M
-12 DSLTVLRQME
+12 
-22 PESVDA
+22 
-28 IITDPPYG
+28 
-36 INYVSQTASIKNDKS
+36 
-51 PFIWFLYDA
+51 
-60 FRVLKSGEA
+60 RVLATIGFSFSAGVFLAALLPWTGWQLYAAGGVLLLALAWLFAARKQKYFRRGLLILLPLVVSLAYFAGYDHLVRQPIEDRCGAASDFTATVCDWPQATERGARVTVELEGYHRARAVLYGEA
-69 GRGGLICFTRWDVE
+69 ELLAARP
-83 QTFIDAMKIA
+83 
-93 GFNVKSEVIWDKV
+93 
-106 YHGMGDT
+106 GDT
-113 KAAFAPSHEN
+113 VTGTAQWQSAAH
-123 IVFAVKGKY
+123 
-132 SFPGSRPKDLV
+132 
-143 TFPKINSSKMVHPT
+143 
-157 EKPVGLLA
+157 
-165 NLISSVTKPGD
+165 
-176 LILDP
+176 

-221 AGKDFREKVAAIWDD
+221 AGKAFREKVAAIWDD
-236 ARVSGFLTAEL
+236 PRVSGFLTAEL

-394 LRTALCFVAANL
+394 LRAALCFVAANL

-562 VILTSDGE
+562 VILTSGGE

-618 EVLRRIPVQTI
+618 EGLRRIPGQTI

-657 VTKETADTLGDTVL
+657 VTKETADTLGDTIL

-734 SSNIRFLKSVTPE
+734 SSNIRFLKAVTPE

-760 PSEETLQRLLAVGAD
+760 PSEETLQRLLAIGAD

>member
-1 MIIQENTIIHG
+1 M
-12 DSLTVLRQME
+12 
-22 PESVDA
+22 
-28 IITDPPYG
+28 
-36 INYVSQTASIKNDKS
+36 
-51 PFIWFLYDA
+51 
-60 FRVLKSGEA
+60 RVLATIGFSFSAGVFLAALLPWTGWQLYAAGGVLLLALAWLFAARKQKYFRRGLLILLPLVVSLAYFAGYDHLVRQPIEDRCGAASDFTATVCDWPQATERGARVTVELEGYHRARAVLYGEA
-69 GRGGLICFTRWDVE
+69 ELLAARP
-83 QTFIDAMKIA
+83 
-93 GFNVKSEVIWDKV
+93 
-106 YHGMGDT
+106 GDT
-113 KAAFAPSHEN
+113 VTGTAQWQSAAH
-123 IVFAVKGKY
+123 
-132 SFPGSRPKDLV
+132 
-143 TFPKINSSKMVHPT
+143 
-157 EKPVGLLA
+157 
-165 NLISSVTKPGD
+165 
-176 LILDP
+176 

-221 AGKDFREKVAAIWDD
+221 AGKAFREKVAAIWDD
-236 ARVSGFLTAEL
+236 PRVSGFLTAEL

-394 LRTALCFVAANL
+394 LRAALCFVAANL

-562 VILTSDGE
+562 VILTSGGE

-650 KGAQVTY
+650 KGAQGTY
-657 VTKETADTLGDTVL
+657 VTKETADTLGDTIL

-734 SSNIRFLKSVTPE
+734 SSNIRFLKAVTPE

-760 PSEETLQRLLAVGAD
+760 PSEETLQRLLAIGAD

>member
-1 MIIQENTIIHG
+1 M
-12 DSLTVLRQME
+12 
-22 PESVDA
+22 
-28 IITDPPYG
+28 
-36 INYVSQTASIKNDKS
+36 
-51 PFIWFLYDA
+51 
-60 FRVLKSGEA
+60 RVLATIGFSFSAGVFLAALLPWNGWQLYAAGGILLLALAWLFAARKQKYFRRGLLILLPLAVSLAYFAGYDHLVRQPIEDRCGAASDFAATVCDWPQATERGARVTVELEGYHRARAVLYGEA
-69 GRGGLICFTRWDVE
+69 ELLAARP
-83 QTFIDAMKIA
+83 
-93 GFNVKSEVIWDKV
+93 
-106 YHGMGDT
+106 GDT
-113 KAAFAPSHEN
+113 VTGTAQWQSAAH
-123 IVFAVKGKY
+123 
-132 SFPGSRPKDLV
+132 
-143 TFPKINSSKMVHPT
+143 
-157 EKPVGLLA
+157 
-165 NLISSVTKPGD
+165 
-176 LILDP
+176 

-195 YALLYGREDVR
+195 YVLLYGREDVR

-221 AGKDFREKVAAIWDD
+221 AGKAFREKVAAIWDD
-236 ARVSGFLTAEL
+236 PRVSGFLTAEL

-562 VILTSDGE
+562 VILTSGGE

>member
-1 MIIQENTIIHG
+1 M
-12 DSLTVLRQME
+12 
-22 PESVDA
+22 
-28 IITDPPYG
+28 
-36 INYVSQTASIKNDKS
+36 
-51 PFIWFLYDA
+51 
-60 FRVLKSGEA
+60 RVLATIGFSFSAGVFLAALLPWNGWQLYAAGGVLLLALAWLFAARKQKYFRRGLLILLPLAVSLAYFAGYDHLVRQPIEDRCGAASDFAATVCDWPQATERGAKITVELEGYHRARAVLYGEA
-69 GRGGLICFTRWDVE
+69 ELLAARP
-83 QTFIDAMKIA
+83 
-93 GFNVKSEVIWDKV
+93 
-106 YHGMGDT
+106 GDT
-113 KAAFAPSHEN
+113 VTGTAQWQSAAH
-123 IVFAVKGKY
+123 
-132 SFPGSRPKDLV
+132 
-143 TFPKINSSKMVHPT
+143 
-157 EKPVGLLA
+157 
-165 NLISSVTKPGD
+165 
-176 LILDP
+176 

-221 AGKDFREKVAAIWDD
+221 AGKAFREKVAAIWDD
-236 ARVSGFLTAEL
+236 PRVSGFLTAEL

-562 VILTSDGE
+562 VILTSGGE

-706 GSTEK
+706 GTTEK

>member
-1 MIIQENTIIHG
+1 M
-12 DSLTVLRQME
+12 
-22 PESVDA
+22 
-28 IITDPPYG
+28 
-36 INYVSQTASIKNDKS
+36 
-51 PFIWFLYDA
+51 
-60 FRVLKSGEA
+60 RVLATIGFSFSAGVFLAALLPWNGWQLYAAGGILLLALAWLFAARKQKYFRRGLLILLPLAVSLAYFAGYDHLVRQPIEDRCGAASDFAATVCDWPQATERGARVTVELEGYHRARAVLYGEA
-69 GRGGLICFTRWDVE
+69 ELLAARP
-83 QTFIDAMKIA
+83 
-93 GFNVKSEVIWDKV
+93 
-106 YHGMGDT
+106 GDT
-113 KAAFAPSHEN
+113 VTGTAQWQSAAH
-123 IVFAVKGKY
+123 
-132 SFPGSRPKDLV
+132 
-143 TFPKINSSKMVHPT
+143 
-157 EKPVGLLA
+157 
-165 NLISSVTKPGD
+165 
-176 LILDP
+176 

-221 AGKDFREKVAAIWDD
+221 AGKAFREKVAAIWDD
-236 ARVSGFLTAEL
+236 PRVSGFLTAEL

-381 KLLTGWYKGKCRP
+381 KLLAGWYKGKCRP
-394 LRTALCFVAANL
+394 LRAALCFVAANL

-461 LASLLGWISWA
+461 LASLLGWISWV

-562 VILTSDGE
+562 VILTSGGE

-690 LASAGDFD
+690 LASTGDFD

>member
-1 MIIQENTIIHG
+1 M
-12 DSLTVLRQME
+12 
-22 PESVDA
+22 
-28 IITDPPYG
+28 
-36 INYVSQTASIKNDKS
+36 
-51 PFIWFLYDA
+51 
-60 FRVLKSGEA
+60 RVLATIGFSFSAGVFLAALLPWNGWQLYAAGGVLLLALAWLFAARKQKYFRRGLLLLLPLAVSLAYFAGYDHLVRQPIEDRCGAASDFTATVCDWPQATERGARVTVELEGYHRARAVLYGEA
-69 GRGGLICFTRWDVE
+69 ELLAARP
-83 QTFIDAMKIA
+83 
-93 GFNVKSEVIWDKV
+93 
-106 YHGMGDT
+106 GDT
-113 KAAFAPSHEN
+113 VTGTAQWQSAAH
-123 IVFAVKGKY
+123 
-132 SFPGSRPKDLV
+132 
-143 TFPKINSSKMVHPT
+143 
-157 EKPVGLLA
+157 
-165 NLISSVTKPGD
+165 
-176 LILDP
+176 

-221 AGKDFREKVAAIWDD
+221 AGKAFREKVAAIWDD
-236 ARVSGFLTAEL
+236 PRVSGFLTAEL

-562 VILTSDGE
+562 VILTSGGE

-690 LASAGDFD
+690 LANAGDFD

-734 SSNIRFLKSVTPE
+734 SSNIRFLKAVMPE

>member
-1 MIIQENTIIHG
+1 M
-12 DSLTVLRQME
+12 
-22 PESVDA
+22 
-28 IITDPPYG
+28 
-36 INYVSQTASIKNDKS
+36 
-51 PFIWFLYDA
+51 
-60 FRVLKSGEA
+60 RVLATIGFSFSAGVFLAALLPWTGWQLYAAGGVLLLALAWLFAARKQKYFRRGLLILLPLAVSLAYFAGYDHLVRQPIENRCGAASDFTATVCDWPQATERGARVTVELEGYHRARAVLYGEA
-69 GRGGLICFTRWDVE
+69 ELLAARP
-83 QTFIDAMKIA
+83 
-93 GFNVKSEVIWDKV
+93 
-106 YHGMGDT
+106 GDT
-113 KAAFAPSHEN
+113 VTGTAQWQSAAH
-123 IVFAVKGKY
+123 
-132 SFPGSRPKDLV
+132 
-143 TFPKINSSKMVHPT
+143 
-157 EKPVGLLA
+157 
-165 NLISSVTKPGD
+165 
-176 LILDP
+176 

-221 AGKDFREKVAAIWDD
+221 AGKAFREKVAAIWDD
-236 ARVSGFLTAEL
+236 PRVSGFLTAEL
-247 TGDKSAMDDGDY
+247 TGDKSAMDNGDY

-368 ATLGMVLLSPRLY
+368 ATLGMVLLSSRLY

-394 LRTALCFVAANL
+394 LRAALCFVAANL

-499 IYWLLFLYAAF
+499 VYWLLFLYAAF

-562 VILTSDGE
+562 VILTSGGE

-657 VTKETADTLGDTVL
+657 VTKETTDTLGDTVL

-734 SSNIRFLKSVTPE
+734 SSNIRFLKAVTPE